1 MAYTLAGWLALV
13 RGTCGT
19 KRAIPGSSLKWYSS
33 PTSGVWRAA
42 PTVAGVV
49 DTPDRKLAE
58 AVRTNRRMAPLVGQV
73 LELLQPY
80 TDAHP
85 KVVVRHVEELDS
97 VTLPDG
103 SRHQHGFVAITS
115 VGLVVVWRSGVLRK
129 RRGEHEVLRRDATG
143 WELSDDRLLIDTA
156 SKMGDNN

>member
-1 MAYTLAGWLALV
+1 V
-13 RGTCGT
+13 
-19 KRAIPGSSLKWYSS
+19 
-33 PTSGVWRAA
+33 A
-42 PTVAGVV
+42 PVVA
-49 DTPDRKLAE
+49 TPDRKLAD
-58 AVRTNRRMAPLVGQV
+58 AVRANPRMAPLVGQV

-156 SKMGDNN
+156 GGTTALVWRRDSKELDGFVEAFQRHLPLGR

>member
-1 MAYTLAGWLALV
+1 
-13 RGTCGT
+13 
-19 KRAIPGSSLKWYSS
+19 
-33 PTSGVWRAA
+33 
-42 PTVAGVV
+42 VAGVV
-49 DTPDRKLAE
+49 DTPDRKLAD
-58 AVRTNRRMAPLVGQV
+58 AVRANPRMAPLVGHV

-143 WELSDDRLLIDTA
+143 WELSDDRLLIDSAGGTTA
-156 SKMGDNN
+156 LVWRRDSKELDGFVEAFQRHLSLGR

>member
-1 MAYTLAGWLALV
+1 MIAV
-13 RGTCGT
+13 
-19 KRAIPGSSLKWYSS
+19 
-33 PTSGVWRAA
+33 
-42 PTVAGVV
+42 VA
-49 DTPDRKLAE
+49 TPDRKLAD
-58 AVRTNRRMAPLVGQV
+58 AVRLNPRVAPLVGHV

-115 VGLVVVWRSGVLRK
+115 VGLVVVWRSGLVRK
-129 RRGEHEVLRRDATG
+129 RLGEHELLRRDTTA
-143 WELSDDRLLIDTA
+143 WELNDDRLAIDSGGATTA
-156 SKMGDNN
+156 LVWRRGSKELEGFLEAFERHLPLGR

>member
-1 MAYTLAGWLALV
+1 
-13 RGTCGT
+13 
-19 KRAIPGSSLKWYSS
+19 
-33 PTSGVWRAA
+33 
-42 PTVAGVV
+42 VV
-49 DTPDRKLAE
+49 TTPDRKLAD
-58 AVRTNRRMAPLVGQV
+58 AVRLNSRVAPLVGHV

-115 VGLVVVWRSGVLRK
+115 VGLVVVWRSGLVRK
-129 RRGEHEVLRRDATG
+129 HRGEHEVLRRDTPA
-143 WELSDDRLLIDTA
+143 WELTDDGLVIESAGATTMLVWRRG
-156 SKMGDNN
+156 SKELDGFMEAFQRHLPLGR

>member
-1 MAYTLAGWLALV
+1 V
-13 RGTCGT
+13 
-19 KRAIPGSSLKWYSS
+19 
-33 PTSGVWRAA
+33 A
-42 PTVAGVV
+42 PVVA
-49 DTPDRKLAE
+49 TPDRKLAD
-58 AVRTNRRMAPLVGQV
+58 AVRANPRMAPLVGQV

-115 VGLVVVWRSGVLRK
+115 VGLVVVWRSGLVRK
-129 RRGEHEVLRRDATG
+129 RRGEHEVLRRDTAA
-143 WELSDDRLLIDTA
+143 WELTDDGLAIDSVDGSTTTLVWRRD
-156 SKMGDNN
+156 SKELDGFVEAFQRHLSLGR